1 MAAIPKLLTPK
12 SKNRLIVE
20 LATTEEEIR
29 ASQRLRYRVF
39 AEELGA
45 NLASADQ
52 GIDADRFDPHCQHLL
67 VREADSGRIVG
78 STRVLTDQSAAKA
91 GGFYSQSEF
100 ELSPVL
106 ALPGRRLEVG
116 RTCIDPQYR
125 QGAAITALWT
135 GLGAFILE
143 HRIDWLF
150 GCASVDLHD
159 GGVRAHAIMA
169 NLRQN
174 AMTPDDC
181 RVVPR
186 RPVPDAPA
194 YDPATVS
201 APLPPLLKAYVRLG
215 ARIAGE
221 PCFDPDFQVADV
233 LVLVDVKVMDQD
245 YARHFLQRT
254 NKVDPR

>member
-1 MAAIPKLLTPK
+1 MNAIPELLTPK

-20 LATTEEEIR
+20 LATTGEEIL

-45 NLASADQ
+45 HLESADQ
-52 GIDADRFDPHCQHLL
+52 NIDADRFDPHCHHLL
-67 VREADSGRIVG
+67 VREADSRRIIG
-78 STRVLTDQSAAKA
+78 STRLLTDELAAKA

-100 ELSPVL
+100 ELDSVL

-125 QGAAITALWT
+125 QGAAINALWS

-143 HRIDWLF
+143 QEIDWLF
-150 GCASVDLHD
+150 GCASIDLHD
-159 GGVRAHAIMA
+159 GGVRAHAIME

-174 AMTPDDC
+174 AMTPVDC
-181 RVVPR
+181 RVAPKLAL
-186 RPVPDAPA
+186 PGAPA
-194 YDPATVS
+194 YDPATVY

-215 ARIAGE
+215 ARVAGE
-221 PCFDPDFQVADV
+221 PCFDPDFKVADV
-233 LVLVDVKVMDQD
+233 LVLVDVGVIDQN

-254 NKVDPR
+254 DKVAPR